1 MKNQNLYCSAKN
13 ISPYKLINSDSSK
26 QTINSY
32 HKKNN
37 EYFINVNSNNNS
49 NYSTLNYNKLYNPI
63 KDINNQSS
71 YLENYFK
78 RKNNNNNKYAY
89 SKNISDASIET
100 KQTEKFSV
108 KRTLISN
115 NNSLLNSMSQ
125 KEENLIKNLKIPS
138 LKKKVNHKKK

>member
-37 EYFINVNSNNNS
+37 DYFINVNSNNNS

-78 RKNNNNNKYAY
+78 RKKNNNNNNKYAY
-89 SKNISDASIET
+89 SKNISDASSIET
-100 KQTEKFSV
+100 KQTEK
-108 KRTLISN
+108 IS
-115 NNSLLNSMSQ
+115 SC
-125 KEENLIKNLKIPS
+125 
-138 LKKKVNHKKK
+138 